1 MGDQYDKWFERG
13 QRLGYESQNLEEYIE
28 KRIAES
34 YDREER
40 LRKLELARE
49 KEVSERREREL
60 ANEAEK
66 RRAEAEEHEREEAS
80 S

>member
-13 QRLGYESQNLEEYIE
+13 HRLGYEGQNLEEYIE

-49 KEVSERREREL
+49 KEVAERREREL
-60 ANEAEK
+60 A
-66 RRAEAEEHEREEAS
+66 S
-80 S
+80 